1 MTIRINVHMNDV
13 GKIEKR
19 LAQMWRGEMTKA
31 MRRAANMS
39 KLVLIGNTL
48 NAPPAYPDSTRSTKG
63 AVDQGGIIKIWEF
76 LMDPGSLTIMIFNK
90 TPHAGYAEAGVP
102 ANARKIG
109 PLGRDLIESWMLRKG
124 IVIND
129 KKTGLALS
137 SKKAAKLLVF
147 AINRRDKQWR
157 FHPRTMVQRSGMRI
171 QEIFDREIAAQ
182 RQRMIEKAAMEVATR
197 RSR

>member
-1 MTIRINVHMNDV
+1 MRDA

-31 MRRAANMS
+31 MRKAASMC
-39 KLVLIGNTL
+39 KQVLIARTAD
-48 NAPPAYPDSTRSTKG
+48 APPAYPDSPRSKPG
-63 AVDQGGIIKIWEF
+63 AIDQGKIITNWEF
-76 LMDPGSLTIMIFNK
+76 LMDPGSLTVMVFNK
-90 TPHAGYAEAGVP
+90 TDHAGYAEAGVP

-129 KKTGLALS
+129 QKTGLALS
-137 SKKAAKLLVF
+137 SKRAAKLLVF
-147 AINRRDKQWR
+147 SINRRNKQWR
-157 FHPRTMVQRSGMRI
+157 FHPRTMVLRSIPRI
-171 QEIFDREIAAQ
+171 QEIFNREIAAQ

>member
-1 MTIRINVHMNDV
+1 VTIRINIHMNDA

-19 LAQMWRGEMTKA
+19 LAQMWKGEMTKA
-31 MRRAANMS
+31 MRKAATMC
-39 KLVLIGNTL
+39 KPVLQANTL
-48 NAPPAYPDSTRSTKG
+48 NAPPAYPDSPRSTKG
-63 AVDQGGIIKIWEF
+63 AVDQGNIIKNWEF
-76 LMDPGSLTIMIFNK
+76 LIDPGSLTLMIFNK
-90 TPHAGYAEAGVP
+90 TDHAGYAEAGVP

-129 KKTGLALS
+129 QRTGMALS
-137 SKKAAKLLVF
+137 SKRAAKLLVF
-147 AINRRDKQWR
+147 SINRRNKKWR
-157 FHPRTMVQRSGMRI
+157 FHPRTMVQRSGYRI

-182 RQRMIEKAAMEVATR
+182 RRRMIEKAAKEVATR

>member
-13 GKIEKR
+13 GKIERRIAKI
-19 LAQMWRGEMTKA
+19 WKGEMAKA
-31 MRRAANMS
+31 MRRAATMC
-39 KLVLIGNTL
+39 KPVLIANTL
-48 NAPPAYPDSTRSTKG
+48 NAPPAYPDSPRSTRG
-63 AVDQGGIIKIWEF
+63 AVDQGNIIKNWEF
-76 LMDPGSLTIMIFNK
+76 LMDPGSLTVMIFNK
-90 TPHAGYAEAGVP
+90 AEHAGYAEAGVP

-157 FHPRTMVQRSGMRI
+157 FHPRTMVQRSGYRI
-171 QEIFDREIAAQ
+171 QEIFDREIANQMVRTLA
-182 RQRMIEKAAMEVATR
+182 KAAVDVATTKGI
-197 RSR
+197 